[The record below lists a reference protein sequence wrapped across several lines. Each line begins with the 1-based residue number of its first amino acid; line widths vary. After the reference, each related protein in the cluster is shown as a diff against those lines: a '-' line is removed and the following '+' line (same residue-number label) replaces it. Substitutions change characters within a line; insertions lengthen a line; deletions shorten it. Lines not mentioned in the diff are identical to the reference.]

1 MLSASQSGLDSPSHF
16 GDPSKIEGTAKVG
29 GVVIPDAQLLFSG
42 DFKRA
47 GLDLVLSQDDRHFF
61 VRDYFKGESRAT
73 LLAPDG
79 SSLSGEIVN
88 SLTGHVELAQAGSRA
103 SAATIIGT
111 VVKLTGDATAV
122 RNGVVVVLN
131 IGDKV
136 YKGDVVQSGSDSA
149 LGISFIDGTAF
160 SLGPNA
166 RMVLNDMVYDPNG
179 SSNSSLLSL
188 VQGTISFVAGETA
201 KNGNMKIDTPV
212 ATMGIRG
219 TAVVVEM
226 TANNGPVKFSVV
238 VEPGGH
244 SGSAVLLD
252 KLTGLEIAAVDKPG
266 TFTLVSATGINQPL
280 SILEVQKTANDLLNE
295 RDVIKVAFSIAFPQF
310 NFDDA
315 NPKTK
320 FAFGSSGNNLA
331 GDDQLPHPW
340 GGEYPELN
348 LARGRSLPGLKYGLE
363 FPEPPLFIN
372 HVAPSSTAGVLVE
385 DAVAQNQVLATSGTL
400 VFQALDPNDIKTT
413 TFALAHSTVSAALPG
428 FNNDVSQIGT
438 FAVPNGGSTVITGIN
453 TTSTAVDWNFTL
465 IDSNPVLQSLAT
477 GQALT
482 EVYTVT
488 VTKNDGTQLTQDV
501 TVTLIGVNDIPTF
514 VSSTNDALTGI
525 EDSQE
530 NKLSASGTITF
541 RDVDLIDTHSA
552 TFVLKSST
560 SSPNLPGYTEN
571 VSQIGSF
578 ALTSG
583 PTGVSE
589 ITTDTETTATVG
601 WSFTL
606 SNNDPVLQSLALGE
620 TLTQVYSVII
630 TDNNG
635 SQVTHD
641 IRVTLVGTNDAPI
654 ITAQDLIG
662 AVTEQVAPAGN
673 LTDSGIITFT
683 DVDLTDV
690 HLVSST
696 GTPIGSV
703 LGTLT
708 AVKISDTTGTGTG
721 GHLTWTYTVA
731 DSAVAYLAAG
741 QTKVESFTITFSDQN
756 GSVITR
762 QIYVTIY
769 RHQRRCG
776 DRRGFHRRGH
786 RRHRRRCRPP
796 IHQRR
801 ALHFRC
807 RPGPG
812 RFRRPD
818 RHRRQPRLRHLHARC
833 LGQLDLLCRQ

>member
-1 MLSASQSGLDSPSHF
+1 M
-16 GDPSKIEGTAKVG
+16 
-29 GVVIPDAQLLFSG
+29 
-42 DFKRA
+42 
-47 GLDLVLSQDDRHFF
+47 
-61 VRDYFKGESRAT
+61 
-73 LLAPDG
+73 
-79 SSLSGEIVN
+79 
-88 SLTGHVELAQAGSRA
+88 
-103 SAATIIGT
+103 
-111 VVKLTGDATAV
+111 
-122 RNGVVVVLN
+122 
-131 IGDKV
+131 
-136 YKGDVVQSGSDSA
+136 
-149 LGISFIDGTAF
+149 
-160 SLGPNA
+160 
-166 RMVLNDMVYDPNG
+166 
-179 SSNSSLLSL
+179 
-188 VQGTISFVAGETA
+188 
-201 KNGNMKIDTPV
+201 
-212 ATMGIRG
+212 
-219 TAVVVEM
+219 
-226 TANNGPVKFSVV
+226 
-238 VEPGGH
+238 
-244 SGSAVLLD
+244 
-252 KLTGLEIAAVDKPG
+252 
-266 TFTLVSATGINQPL
+266 
-280 SILEVQKTANDLLNE
+280 
-295 RDVIKVAFSIAFPQF
+295 
-310 NFDDA
+310 
-315 NPKTK
+315 
-320 FAFGSSGNNLA
+320 
-331 GDDQLPHPW
+331 
-340 GGEYPELN
+340 
-348 LARGRSLPGLKYGLE
+348 KYGFE

-769 RHQRRCG
+769 GTNDAAVIGGVSIGAVTEDTGVVAGHLSTSGALSISDADQGQANFVVQTATTGNHGYGTFTLDALGNWTYSADNSLTAIQQLGAGQIDHRQLHRGLFRWFCQPDRHRHHLRHQRRCG

-812 RFRRPD
+812 QFRRPD
-818 RHRRQPRLRHLHARC
+818 RHHRQPRLRHLHARC